1 MVFTTTGRDLVWMG
15 WDDVYIVYQTDSA
28 ETHVFN
34 EVTAL
39 ILRSLDEGSL
49 STEVLADKIEATLGL
64 GRGELSI
71 DDLAFAT
78 MRLEELGLIERLDS
92 DCAVQ

>member
-1 MVFTTTGRDLVWMG
+1 MFFRSAGHDLVWMD
-15 WDDVYIVYQTDSA
+15 WDQVYIVFQPSSA

-39 ILRSLDEGSL
+39 ILRSLDVGPL
-49 STEVLADKIEATLGL
+49 SSEEVSEKIEVALGVE
-64 GRGELSI
+64 RGALAA

-92 DCAVQ
+92 ACAGQ